1 MTIDLNSRLA
11 TAEAIARQAGKLAL
25 DYFRKRDQL
34 DIQTKRSLSDMVS
47 EADRETET
55 LIRAA
60 LSEAY
65 PEDAQLGE
73 EHGLSDGVSGLTWVI
88 DPIDGTAP
96 YLMGMPGWCVSIGLM
111 DADGPLLGAIYAPVL
126 DEMYLGGRGLGATL
140 NGRAVR
146 VTGRFDLSTG
156 LLGVGVND
164 RVDPA
169 RLAKLYEDFARE
181 GVSHVRYGS
190 GALMLAFVAAGRL
203 VGYCEPRMSLWD
215 CLAGYALIEAAGGKV
230 GSYDEAALDSQPF
243 GVIAATAADFD
254 RLAELTGFDRPGWDV
269 AGR

>member
-126 DEMYLGGRGLGATL
+126 DEMYLGLRGQGATL
-140 NGRAVR
+140 NGRPIR
-146 VTGRFDLSTG
+146 VTGRFTLETG
-156 LLGVGVND
+156 LLGLGGNDKVPAARMGQLVGD
-164 RVDPA
+164 
-169 RLAKLYEDFARE
+169 LAGQGIAWT
-181 GVSHVRYGS
+181 RYGS

-203 VGYCEPRMSLWD
+203 TGYVEARMSIWD
-215 CLAGYALIEAAGGKV
+215 CLAAYAIIRAAGGRT
-230 GSYDEAALDSQPF
+230 GPLPPAGAMLDSFPVL
-243 GVIAATAADFD
+243 GAIPAAFD
-254 RLAELTGFDRPGWDV
+254 RLHELTRFDAPDWRL
-269 AGR
+269 

>member
-73 EHGLSDGVSGLTWVI
+73 EHGLSDGF
-88 DPIDGTAP
+88 
-96 YLMGMPGWCVSIGLM
+96 PG
-111 DADGPLLGAIYAPVL
+111 
-126 DEMYLGGRGLGATL
+126 
-140 NGRAVR
+140 
-146 VTGRFDLSTG
+146 
-156 LLGVGVND
+156 
-164 RVDPA
+164 
-169 RLAKLYEDFARE
+169 
-181 GVSHVRYGS
+181 
-190 GALMLAFVAAGRL
+190 
-203 VGYCEPRMSLWD
+203 
-215 CLAGYALIEAAGGKV
+215 
-230 GSYDEAALDSQPF
+230 
-243 GVIAATAADFD
+243 
-254 RLAELTGFDRPGWDV
+254 
-269 AGR
+269 